1 MSQVWVLD
9 DDKSIRWV
17 FEKALTKANIT
28 FECFSNTNEAINKFN
43 HEKPQAIISDI
54 RMPGESGIDFL
65 TKVKNKFPEIPII
78 IMTAYSDLD
87 TAVTAFQKGAFEYIA
102 KPFDISKVM
111 NVIQQALEAN
121 NKNLKGEELGDLPE
135 IIGQAKSMQD
145 VFRAI
150 GRLSQ
155 SNAMVLLNGESG
167 SGKELVAKAI
177 HKNSHRKNN
186 EFIAINSA
194 AIPNDLLEAELFG
207 FEKGAFT
214 GANSQRKGKFEQADQ
229 GTLFL
234 DEIGDMPIDLQ
245 TRLLRVLSEGQFYR
259 VGGQDLIN
267 VDVRV
272 IAATHQDLEGMVAR
286 KEFREDLYYRLNVVP
301 IVIPPLRDRQ
311 TDIAELCHY
320 YISLYS
326 DDRKMSFTPKSI
338 EVLSRYRWPGNVR
351 ELANLVKRLSVLSPE
366 PDIELATIPA
376 AYLPP
381 QLAELLRAEEQEDET
396 SEPGLPPA
404 FMAQLGQETMS
415 KLSQPVSEVERIVRL
430 SQSMDSLPKEGI
442 ATKNLLG
449 DIESNLI
456 RVALTQSEG
465 NVSKAAKLL
474 QIGRTTLIQKLE
486 KYQIETAL

>member
-1 MSQVWVLD
+1 MTA
-9 DDKSIRWV
+9 R
-17 FEKALTKANIT
+17 TKFIG
-28 FECFSNTNEAINKFN
+28 SSDEAIRL
-43 HEKPQAIISDI
+43 I
-54 RMPGESGIDFL
+54 RLIALCAGSEAPVLIQGETG
-65 TKVKNKFPEIPII
+65 T
-78 IMTAYSDLD
+78 
-87 TAVTAFQKGAFEYIA
+87 
-102 KPFDISKVM
+102 
-111 NVIQQALEAN
+111 
-121 NKNLKGEELGDLPE
+121 
-135 IIGQAKSMQD
+135 
-145 VFRAI
+145 
-150 GRLSQ
+150 
-155 SNAMVLLNGESG
+155 
-167 SGKELVAKAI
+167 GKEVVSRELHRQSARSAK
-177 HKNSHRKNN
+177 N
-186 EFIAINSA
+186 FVGINCA
-194 AIPNDLLEAELFG
+194 AIPAQLLESELFG
-207 FEKGAFT
+207 HKKGSFS
-214 GANSQRKGKFEQADQ
+214 GAIADRAGRFQLADQ

-234 DEIGDMPIDLQ
+234 DEIGDMPLDLQ
-245 TRLLRVLSEGQFYR
+245 VKLLRVLEEREVMPLGASRAVPF
-259 VGGQDLIN
+259 
-267 VDVRV
+267 DVRL

-404 FMAQLGQETMS
+404 FMAQLGQETTS

-465 NVSKAAKLL
+465 NVAKAAKLL

>member
-1 MSQVWVLD
+1 LRLLILMDVVN
-9 DDKSIRWV
+9 R
-17 FEKALTKANIT
+17 LTAQKT
-28 FECFSNTNEAINKFN
+28 FIGSSDEAIRLIRLIALCANSDAPVLIQGETGTGKEVVSRELHRQSARSAKNFVGIN
-43 HEKPQAIISDI
+43 CAAI
-54 RMPGESGIDFL
+54 PAQLLESELFGH
-65 TKVKNKFPEIPII
+65 K
-78 IMTAYSDLD
+78 
-87 TAVTAFQKGAFEYIA
+87 KGAFSGAIA
-102 KPFDISKVM
+102 DRV
-111 NVIQQALEAN
+111 
-121 NKNLKGEELGDLPE
+121 
-135 IIGQAKSMQD
+135 
-145 VFRAI
+145 
-150 GRLSQ
+150 GRFQL
-155 SNAMVLLNGESG
+155 
-167 SGKELVAKAI
+167 
-177 HKNSHRKNN
+177 
-186 EFIAINSA
+186 
-194 AIPNDLLEAELFG
+194 
-207 FEKGAFT
+207 
-214 GANSQRKGKFEQADQ
+214 ADQ

-234 DEIGDMPIDLQ
+234 DEIGDMPLDLQ
-245 TRLLRVLSEGQFYR
+245 VKLLRVLEER
-259 VGGQDLIN
+259 EVMPVGASRA
-267 VDVRV
+267 VPFDVRL

-404 FMAQLGQETMS
+404 FMAQLGQETTS

>member
-1 MSQVWVLD
+1 MTA
-9 DDKSIRWV
+9 R
-17 FEKALTKANIT
+17 TKFIG
-28 FECFSNTNEAINKFN
+28 SSDEAIRL
-43 HEKPQAIISDI
+43 I
-54 RMPGESGIDFL
+54 RLIALCAGSEAPVLIQGE
-65 TKVKNKFPEIPII
+65 T
-78 IMTAYSDLD
+78 
-87 TAVTAFQKGAFEYIA
+87 
-102 KPFDISKVM
+102 
-111 NVIQQALEAN
+111 
-121 NKNLKGEELGDLPE
+121 
-135 IIGQAKSMQD
+135 
-145 VFRAI
+145 
-150 GRLSQ
+150 
-155 SNAMVLLNGESG
+155 G
-167 SGKELVAKAI
+167 SGKEVVSRELHRQSARSAK
-177 HKNSHRKNN
+177 N
-186 EFIAINSA
+186 FVGINCA
-194 AIPNDLLEAELFG
+194 AIPAQLLESELFG
-207 FEKGAFT
+207 HKKGSFS
-214 GANSQRKGKFEQADQ
+214 GAIADRAGRFQLADQ

-234 DEIGDMPIDLQ
+234 DEIGDMPLDLQ
-245 TRLLRVLSEGQFYR
+245 VKLLRVLEER
-259 VGGQDLIN
+259 EVMPVGASRA
-267 VDVRV
+267 VPFDVRL

-404 FMAQLGQETMS
+404 FMAQLGQETTS

-465 NVSKAAKLL
+465 NVAKAAKLL

>member
-1 MSQVWVLD
+1 LRLLILMDVVN
-9 DDKSIRWV
+9 R
-17 FEKALTKANIT
+17 LTAQKT
-28 FECFSNTNEAINKFN
+28 FIGSSDEAIRLIRLIALCANSDAPILIQGETGTGKEVVSRELHRQSARSAKNFVGIN
-43 HEKPQAIISDI
+43 CAAI
-54 RMPGESGIDFL
+54 PAQLLESELFGH
-65 TKVKNKFPEIPII
+65 K
-78 IMTAYSDLD
+78 
-87 TAVTAFQKGAFEYIA
+87 KGAFSGAIA
-102 KPFDISKVM
+102 DRV
-111 NVIQQALEAN
+111 
-121 NKNLKGEELGDLPE
+121 
-135 IIGQAKSMQD
+135 
-145 VFRAI
+145 
-150 GRLSQ
+150 GRFQL
-155 SNAMVLLNGESG
+155 
-167 SGKELVAKAI
+167 
-177 HKNSHRKNN
+177 
-186 EFIAINSA
+186 
-194 AIPNDLLEAELFG
+194 
-207 FEKGAFT
+207 
-214 GANSQRKGKFEQADQ
+214 ADQ

-234 DEIGDMPIDLQ
+234 DEIGDMPLDLQ
-245 TRLLRVLSEGQFYR
+245 VKLLRVLEER
-259 VGGQDLIN
+259 EVMPVGASRA
-267 VDVRV
+267 VPFDVRL

-404 FMAQLGQETMS
+404 FMAQLGQETTS

>member
-1 MSQVWVLD
+1 MLLLIPTSSV
-9 DDKSIRWV
+9 KR
-17 FEKALTKANIT
+17 LTAQTT
-28 FECFSNTNEAINKFN
+28 FIGSSDEAIKLIRLIALCANSDAPILIQGETGTGKEVVSRELHRQSARSAKNFVGIN
-43 HEKPQAIISDI
+43 CAAI
-54 RMPGESGIDFL
+54 PAQLLESELFGH
-65 TKVKNKFPEIPII
+65 K
-78 IMTAYSDLD
+78 
-87 TAVTAFQKGAFEYIA
+87 KGAFSGAIA
-102 KPFDISKVM
+102 DRV
-111 NVIQQALEAN
+111 
-121 NKNLKGEELGDLPE
+121 
-135 IIGQAKSMQD
+135 
-145 VFRAI
+145 
-150 GRLSQ
+150 GRFQL
-155 SNAMVLLNGESG
+155 
-167 SGKELVAKAI
+167 
-177 HKNSHRKNN
+177 
-186 EFIAINSA
+186 
-194 AIPNDLLEAELFG
+194 
-207 FEKGAFT
+207 
-214 GANSQRKGKFEQADQ
+214 ADQ

-234 DEIGDMPIDLQ
+234 DEIGDMPLDLQ
-245 TRLLRVLSEGQFYR
+245 VKLLRVLEER
-259 VGGQDLIN
+259 EVMPVGASRA
-267 VDVRV
+267 VPFDVRL

-404 FMAQLGQETMS
+404 FMAQLGQETTS

-442 ATKNLLG
+442 ATKDLLG

>member
-1 MSQVWVLD
+1 LRLLILIDVVN
-9 DDKSIRWV
+9 R
-17 FEKALTKANIT
+17 LTAQKT
-28 FECFSNTNEAINKFN
+28 FIGSSDEAIRLIRLIALCANSDAPILIQGETGAGKEVVSRELHRQSARSAKNFVGIN
-43 HEKPQAIISDI
+43 CAAI
-54 RMPGESGIDFL
+54 PAQLLESELFGH
-65 TKVKNKFPEIPII
+65 K
-78 IMTAYSDLD
+78 
-87 TAVTAFQKGAFEYIA
+87 KGAFSGAIA
-102 KPFDISKVM
+102 DRV
-111 NVIQQALEAN
+111 
-121 NKNLKGEELGDLPE
+121 
-135 IIGQAKSMQD
+135 
-145 VFRAI
+145 
-150 GRLSQ
+150 GRFQL
-155 SNAMVLLNGESG
+155 
-167 SGKELVAKAI
+167 
-177 HKNSHRKNN
+177 
-186 EFIAINSA
+186 
-194 AIPNDLLEAELFG
+194 
-207 FEKGAFT
+207 
-214 GANSQRKGKFEQADQ
+214 ADQ

-234 DEIGDMPIDLQ
+234 DEIGDMPLDLQ
-245 TRLLRVLSEGQFYR
+245 VKLLRVLEER
-259 VGGQDLIN
+259 EVMPVGASRA
-267 VDVRV
+267 VPFDVRL

-404 FMAQLGQETMS
+404 FMAQLGQETTS

>member
-1 MSQVWVLD
+1 LRLLILMDVVN
-9 DDKSIRWV
+9 R
-17 FEKALTKANIT
+17 LTAQKT
-28 FECFSNTNEAINKFN
+28 FIGSSDEAIRLIRLIALCANSDAPILIQGETGAGKEVVSRELHRQSARSAKNFVGIN
-43 HEKPQAIISDI
+43 CAAI
-54 RMPGESGIDFL
+54 PAQLLESELFGH
-65 TKVKNKFPEIPII
+65 K
-78 IMTAYSDLD
+78 
-87 TAVTAFQKGAFEYIA
+87 KGAFSGAIA
-102 KPFDISKVM
+102 DRV
-111 NVIQQALEAN
+111 
-121 NKNLKGEELGDLPE
+121 
-135 IIGQAKSMQD
+135 
-145 VFRAI
+145 
-150 GRLSQ
+150 GRFQL
-155 SNAMVLLNGESG
+155 
-167 SGKELVAKAI
+167 
-177 HKNSHRKNN
+177 
-186 EFIAINSA
+186 
-194 AIPNDLLEAELFG
+194 
-207 FEKGAFT
+207 
-214 GANSQRKGKFEQADQ
+214 ADQ

-234 DEIGDMPIDLQ
+234 DEIGDMPLDLQ
-245 TRLLRVLSEGQFYR
+245 VKLLRVLEER
-259 VGGQDLIN
+259 EVMPVGASRA
-267 VDVRV
+267 VPFDVRL

-404 FMAQLGQETMS
+404 FMAQLGQETTS

-486 KYQIETAL
+486 KYKIETAL

>member
-1 MSQVWVLD
+1 MRLLILMDVVN
-9 DDKSIRWV
+9 R
-17 FEKALTKANIT
+17 LTAPKT
-28 FECFSNTNEAINKFN
+28 FIGSSDEAIRLIRLIARCANSDAPILIQGETGAGKEVVSRELHRQSARSAKNFVGIN
-43 HEKPQAIISDI
+43 CAAI
-54 RMPGESGIDFL
+54 PAQLLESELFGH
-65 TKVKNKFPEIPII
+65 K
-78 IMTAYSDLD
+78 
-87 TAVTAFQKGAFEYIA
+87 KGAFSGAIA
-102 KPFDISKVM
+102 DRV
-111 NVIQQALEAN
+111 
-121 NKNLKGEELGDLPE
+121 
-135 IIGQAKSMQD
+135 
-145 VFRAI
+145 
-150 GRLSQ
+150 GRFQL
-155 SNAMVLLNGESG
+155 
-167 SGKELVAKAI
+167 
-177 HKNSHRKNN
+177 
-186 EFIAINSA
+186 
-194 AIPNDLLEAELFG
+194 
-207 FEKGAFT
+207 
-214 GANSQRKGKFEQADQ
+214 ADQ

-234 DEIGDMPIDLQ
+234 DEIGDMPLDLQ
-245 TRLLRVLSEGQFYR
+245 VKLLRVLEER
-259 VGGQDLIN
+259 EVMPVGASRA
-267 VDVRV
+267 VPFDVRL

-404 FMAQLGQETMS
+404 FMAQLGQETTS

>member
-1 MSQVWVLD
+1 LRLLILIDVVN
-9 DDKSIRWV
+9 R
-17 FEKALTKANIT
+17 LTAQKT
-28 FECFSNTNEAINKFN
+28 FIGSSDEAIRLIRLIALCANSDAPILIQGETGTGKEVVSRELHRQSARSAKNFVGIN
-43 HEKPQAIISDI
+43 CAAI
-54 RMPGESGIDFL
+54 PAQLLESELFGH
-65 TKVKNKFPEIPII
+65 K
-78 IMTAYSDLD
+78 
-87 TAVTAFQKGAFEYIA
+87 KGAFSGAIA
-102 KPFDISKVM
+102 DRV
-111 NVIQQALEAN
+111 
-121 NKNLKGEELGDLPE
+121 
-135 IIGQAKSMQD
+135 
-145 VFRAI
+145 
-150 GRLSQ
+150 GRFQL
-155 SNAMVLLNGESG
+155 
-167 SGKELVAKAI
+167 
-177 HKNSHRKNN
+177 
-186 EFIAINSA
+186 
-194 AIPNDLLEAELFG
+194 
-207 FEKGAFT
+207 
-214 GANSQRKGKFEQADQ
+214 ADQ

-234 DEIGDMPIDLQ
+234 DEIGDMPLDLQ
-245 TRLLRVLSEGQFYR
+245 VKLLRVLEER
-259 VGGQDLIN
+259 EVMPVGASRA
-267 VDVRV
+267 VPFDVRL

-396 SEPGLPPA
+396 SEPGLPPV
-404 FMAQLGQETMS
+404 FMAQLGQETTS

>member
-1 MSQVWVLD
+1 LRLLILIDVVN
-9 DDKSIRWV
+9 R
-17 FEKALTKANIT
+17 LTAQKT
-28 FECFSNTNEAINKFN
+28 FIGSSDEAIRLIRLIALCANSDAPILIQGETGTGKEVVSRELHRQSARSAKNFVGIN
-43 HEKPQAIISDI
+43 CAAI
-54 RMPGESGIDFL
+54 PAQLLESELFGH
-65 TKVKNKFPEIPII
+65 K
-78 IMTAYSDLD
+78 
-87 TAVTAFQKGAFEYIA
+87 KGAFSGAIA
-102 KPFDISKVM
+102 DRV
-111 NVIQQALEAN
+111 
-121 NKNLKGEELGDLPE
+121 
-135 IIGQAKSMQD
+135 
-145 VFRAI
+145 
-150 GRLSQ
+150 GRFQL
-155 SNAMVLLNGESG
+155 
-167 SGKELVAKAI
+167 
-177 HKNSHRKNN
+177 
-186 EFIAINSA
+186 
-194 AIPNDLLEAELFG
+194 
-207 FEKGAFT
+207 
-214 GANSQRKGKFEQADQ
+214 ADQ

-234 DEIGDMPIDLQ
+234 DEIGDMPLDLQ
-245 TRLLRVLSEGQFYR
+245 VKLLRVLEER
-259 VGGQDLIN
+259 EVMPVGASRA
-267 VDVRV
+267 VPFDVRL

-404 FMAQLGQETMS
+404 FMAQLGQETTS

>member
-1 MSQVWVLD
+1 MRLLILIDVVN
-9 DDKSIRWV
+9 R
-17 FEKALTKANIT
+17 LTAQKT
-28 FECFSNTNEAINKFN
+28 FIGSSDEAIRLIRLIALCANSDAPILIQGETGAGKEVVSRELHRQSARSAKNFVGIN
-43 HEKPQAIISDI
+43 CAAI
-54 RMPGESGIDFL
+54 PAQLLESELFGH
-65 TKVKNKFPEIPII
+65 K
-78 IMTAYSDLD
+78 
-87 TAVTAFQKGAFEYIA
+87 KGAFSGAIA
-102 KPFDISKVM
+102 DRV
-111 NVIQQALEAN
+111 
-121 NKNLKGEELGDLPE
+121 
-135 IIGQAKSMQD
+135 
-145 VFRAI
+145 
-150 GRLSQ
+150 GRFQL
-155 SNAMVLLNGESG
+155 
-167 SGKELVAKAI
+167 
-177 HKNSHRKNN
+177 
-186 EFIAINSA
+186 
-194 AIPNDLLEAELFG
+194 
-207 FEKGAFT
+207 
-214 GANSQRKGKFEQADQ
+214 ADQ

-234 DEIGDMPIDLQ
+234 DEIGDMPLDLQ
-245 TRLLRVLSEGQFYR
+245 VKLLRVLEEREVMPLGASRGVPF
-259 VGGQDLIN
+259 
-267 VDVRV
+267 DVRL

-404 FMAQLGQETMS
+404 FMAQLGQETTS

>member
-1 MSQVWVLD
+1 LRLLILMDVVN
-9 DDKSIRWV
+9 R
-17 FEKALTKANIT
+17 LTAPKT
-28 FECFSNTNEAINKFN
+28 FIGSSDEAIRLIRLIALCANSDAPILIQGETGAGKEVVSRELHRQSARSAKNFVGIN
-43 HEKPQAIISDI
+43 CAAI
-54 RMPGESGIDFL
+54 PAQLLESELFGH
-65 TKVKNKFPEIPII
+65 K
-78 IMTAYSDLD
+78 
-87 TAVTAFQKGAFEYIA
+87 KGAFSGAIA
-102 KPFDISKVM
+102 DRV
-111 NVIQQALEAN
+111 
-121 NKNLKGEELGDLPE
+121 
-135 IIGQAKSMQD
+135 
-145 VFRAI
+145 
-150 GRLSQ
+150 GRFQL
-155 SNAMVLLNGESG
+155 
-167 SGKELVAKAI
+167 
-177 HKNSHRKNN
+177 
-186 EFIAINSA
+186 
-194 AIPNDLLEAELFG
+194 
-207 FEKGAFT
+207 
-214 GANSQRKGKFEQADQ
+214 ADQ

-234 DEIGDMPIDLQ
+234 DEIGDMPLDLQ
-245 TRLLRVLSEGQFYR
+245 VKLLRVLEER
-259 VGGQDLIN
+259 EVMPVGASRA
-267 VDVRV
+267 VPFDVRL

-404 FMAQLGQETMS
+404 FMAQLGQETTS

>member
-1 MSQVWVLD
+1 LRLLILIDVVN
-9 DDKSIRWV
+9 R
-17 FEKALTKANIT
+17 LTAQKT
-28 FECFSNTNEAINKFN
+28 FIGSSDEAIRLIRLIALCANSDAPILIQGETGVGKEVVSRELHRQSARSAKNFVGIN
-43 HEKPQAIISDI
+43 CAAI
-54 RMPGESGIDFL
+54 PAQLLESELFGH
-65 TKVKNKFPEIPII
+65 K
-78 IMTAYSDLD
+78 
-87 TAVTAFQKGAFEYIA
+87 KGAFSGAIA
-102 KPFDISKVM
+102 DRV
-111 NVIQQALEAN
+111 
-121 NKNLKGEELGDLPE
+121 
-135 IIGQAKSMQD
+135 
-145 VFRAI
+145 
-150 GRLSQ
+150 GRFQL
-155 SNAMVLLNGESG
+155 
-167 SGKELVAKAI
+167 
-177 HKNSHRKNN
+177 
-186 EFIAINSA
+186 
-194 AIPNDLLEAELFG
+194 
-207 FEKGAFT
+207 
-214 GANSQRKGKFEQADQ
+214 ADQ

-234 DEIGDMPIDLQ
+234 DEIGDMPLDLQ
-245 TRLLRVLSEGQFYR
+245 VKLLRVLEER
-259 VGGQDLIN
+259 EVMPVGASRA
-267 VDVRV
+267 VPFDVRL

-396 SEPGLPPA
+396 SEPGLPPV
-404 FMAQLGQETMS
+404 FMAQLGQETTS

>member
-1 MSQVWVLD
+1 MRLLILMDVVN
-9 DDKSIRWV
+9 R
-17 FEKALTKANIT
+17 LTAQKT
-28 FECFSNTNEAINKFN
+28 FIGSSDEAIRLIRLIALCANSDAPILIQGETGAGKEVVSRELHRQSARSAKNFVGIN
-43 HEKPQAIISDI
+43 CAAI
-54 RMPGESGIDFL
+54 PAQLLESELFGH
-65 TKVKNKFPEIPII
+65 K
-78 IMTAYSDLD
+78 
-87 TAVTAFQKGAFEYIA
+87 KGAFSGAIA
-102 KPFDISKVM
+102 DRV
-111 NVIQQALEAN
+111 
-121 NKNLKGEELGDLPE
+121 
-135 IIGQAKSMQD
+135 
-145 VFRAI
+145 
-150 GRLSQ
+150 GRFQL
-155 SNAMVLLNGESG
+155 
-167 SGKELVAKAI
+167 
-177 HKNSHRKNN
+177 
-186 EFIAINSA
+186 
-194 AIPNDLLEAELFG
+194 
-207 FEKGAFT
+207 
-214 GANSQRKGKFEQADQ
+214 ADQ

-234 DEIGDMPIDLQ
+234 DEIGDMPLDLQ
-245 TRLLRVLSEGQFYR
+245 VKLLRVLEER
-259 VGGQDLIN
+259 EVMPVGASRA
-267 VDVRV
+267 VPFDVRL

-396 SEPGLPPA
+396 SEPGLPPV
-404 FMAQLGQETMS
+404 FMAQLGQETTS

>member
-1 MSQVWVLD
+1 
-9 DDKSIRWV
+9 
-17 FEKALTKANIT
+17 
-28 FECFSNTNEAINKFN
+28 
-43 HEKPQAIISDI
+43 
-54 RMPGESGIDFL
+54 MPVGASR
-65 TKVKNKFPEIPII
+65 
-78 IMTAYSDLD
+78 
-87 TAVTAFQKGAFEYIA
+87 AV
-102 KPFDISKVM
+102 PFDV
-111 NVIQQALEAN
+111 
-121 NKNLKGEELGDLPE
+121 
-135 IIGQAKSMQD
+135 
-145 VFRAI
+145 
-150 GRLSQ
+150 RL
-155 SNAMVLLNGESG
+155 
-167 SGKELVAKAI
+167 
-177 HKNSHRKNN
+177 
-186 EFIAINSA
+186 
-194 AIPNDLLEAELFG
+194 
-207 FEKGAFT
+207 
-214 GANSQRKGKFEQADQ
+214 
-229 GTLFL
+229 
-234 DEIGDMPIDLQ
+234 
-245 TRLLRVLSEGQFYR
+245 
-259 VGGQDLIN
+259 
-267 VDVRV
+267 

-338 EVLSRYRWPGNVR
+338 DVLSRYRWPGNVR

-404 FMAQLGQETMS
+404 FMAQLGQETTS

>member
-17 FEKALTKANIT
+17 FEKALAKANIT

-102 KPFDISKVM
+102 KPFDISKVV
-111 NVIQQALEAN
+111 NIIQQALEANN

-177 HKNSHRKNN
+177 HKNSHRK
-186 EFIAINSA
+186 ESPFIAINTA

-214 GANSQRKGKFEQADQ
+214 GANAQRKGKFEQADQ

-272 IAATHQDLEGMVAR
+272 IAATHQDLETLVKSGQ
-286 KEFREDLYYRLNVVP
+286 FREDLFHRLNVIRIKV
-301 IVIPPLRDRQ
+301 PPLRERVEDIPLLSQYFLNKSANQLNVKLKSLSPEVIEYFKNLYWQGNVRQ
-311 TDIAELCHY
+311 LENICHW
-320 YISLYS
+320 LTV
-326 DDRKMSFTPKSI
+326 MA
-338 EVLSRYRWPGNVR
+338 PGNVI
-351 ELANLVKRLSVLSPE
+351 NVS
-366 PDIELATIPA
+366 D
-376 AYLPP
+376 LP
-381 QLAELLRAEEQEDET
+381 AELN
-396 SEPGLPPA
+396 SEPVSSGSTSSNW
-404 FMAQLGQETMS
+404 QENLGRE
-415 KLSQPVSEVERIVRL
+415 
-430 SQSMDSLPKEGI
+430 
-442 ATKNLLG
+442 
-449 DIESNLI
+449 
-456 RVALTQSEG
+456 
-465 NVSKAAKLL
+465 VSKILLTGEVNIFKDYTNIFEKELIIQALRYTNGRKVEAAKLL
-474 QIGRTTLIQKLE
+474 GIGEIQSLE
-486 KYQIETAL
+486 R

>member
-54 RMPGESGIDFL
+54 KMPGESGIDFL
-65 TKVKNKFPEIPII
+65 SKVKDKFPEIPII

-102 KPFDISKVM
+102 KPFDISKVV
-111 NVIQQALEAN
+111 NIIQQALEANN

-177 HKNSHRKNN
+177 HKNSHRK
-186 EFIAINSA
+186 ESPFIAINTA

-214 GANSQRKGKFEQADQ
+214 GANAQRKGKFEQADQ

-245 TRLLRVLSEGQFYR
+245 TRLLRVLGEGQFYR

-272 IAATHQDLEGMVAR
+272 IAATHQDLETLVKSGQ
-286 KEFREDLYYRLNVVP
+286 FREDLFHRLNVIRIKV
-301 IVIPPLRDRQ
+301 PPLRERVEDIPLLSQYFLNKSANQLNVKLKSLSPEVIEYFKNLYWQGNVRQ
-311 TDIAELCHY
+311 LENICHW
-320 YISLYS
+320 LTV
-326 DDRKMSFTPKSI
+326 MA
-338 EVLSRYRWPGNVR
+338 PGNVI
-351 ELANLVKRLSVLSPE
+351 NVS
-366 PDIELATIPA
+366 D
-376 AYLPP
+376 LP
-381 QLAELLRAEEQEDET
+381 AELN
-396 SEPGLPPA
+396 SEPVSSGTDSSSNWKEN
-404 FMAQLGQETMS
+404 LGRE
-415 KLSQPVSEVERIVRL
+415 
-430 SQSMDSLPKEGI
+430 
-442 ATKNLLG
+442 
-449 DIESNLI
+449 
-456 RVALTQSEG
+456 
-465 NVSKAAKLL
+465 VSKILLTGEVNIFKDYTNIFEKELIIQALKYTKGRKVEAAKLL
-474 QIGRTTLIQKLE
+474 GIGRNTITRKIKELE
-486 KYQIETAL
+486 IRSQE

>member
-1 MSQVWVLD
+1 MRLLILIDVVN
-9 DDKSIRWV
+9 R
-17 FEKALTKANIT
+17 LTAQKT
-28 FECFSNTNEAINKFN
+28 FIGSSDEAIRLIRLIALCANSDAPILIQGETGAGKEVVSRELHRQSARSAKNFVGIN
-43 HEKPQAIISDI
+43 CAAI
-54 RMPGESGIDFL
+54 PAQLLESELFGH
-65 TKVKNKFPEIPII
+65 K
-78 IMTAYSDLD
+78 
-87 TAVTAFQKGAFEYIA
+87 KGAFSGAIA
-102 KPFDISKVM
+102 DRV
-111 NVIQQALEAN
+111 
-121 NKNLKGEELGDLPE
+121 
-135 IIGQAKSMQD
+135 
-145 VFRAI
+145 
-150 GRLSQ
+150 GRFQL
-155 SNAMVLLNGESG
+155 
-167 SGKELVAKAI
+167 
-177 HKNSHRKNN
+177 
-186 EFIAINSA
+186 
-194 AIPNDLLEAELFG
+194 
-207 FEKGAFT
+207 
-214 GANSQRKGKFEQADQ
+214 ADQ

-234 DEIGDMPIDLQ
+234 DEIGDMPLDLQ
-245 TRLLRVLSEGQFYR
+245 VKLLRVLEER
-259 VGGQDLIN
+259 EVMPVGASRA
-267 VDVRV
+267 VPFDVRL

-338 EVLSRYRWPGNVR
+338 EVLSRYQWPGNVR

-396 SEPGLPPA
+396 SEPGLPPV
-404 FMAQLGQETMS
+404 FMAQLGQETTS

>member
-1 MSQVWVLD
+1 LRLLILMDVVN
-9 DDKSIRWV
+9 R
-17 FEKALTKANIT
+17 LTAQKT
-28 FECFSNTNEAINKFN
+28 FIGSSDEAIRLIRLIALCANSDAPILIQGETGTGKEVVSRELHRQSARSAKNFVGIN
-43 HEKPQAIISDI
+43 CAAI
-54 RMPGESGIDFL
+54 PAQLLESELFGH
-65 TKVKNKFPEIPII
+65 K
-78 IMTAYSDLD
+78 
-87 TAVTAFQKGAFEYIA
+87 KGAFSGAIA
-102 KPFDISKVM
+102 DRV
-111 NVIQQALEAN
+111 
-121 NKNLKGEELGDLPE
+121 
-135 IIGQAKSMQD
+135 
-145 VFRAI
+145 
-150 GRLSQ
+150 GRFQL
-155 SNAMVLLNGESG
+155 
-167 SGKELVAKAI
+167 
-177 HKNSHRKNN
+177 
-186 EFIAINSA
+186 
-194 AIPNDLLEAELFG
+194 
-207 FEKGAFT
+207 
-214 GANSQRKGKFEQADQ
+214 ADQ

-234 DEIGDMPIDLQ
+234 DEIGDMPLDLQ
-245 TRLLRVLSEGQFYR
+245 VKLLRVLEER
-259 VGGQDLIN
+259 EVMPVGASRA
-267 VDVRV
+267 VPFDVRL

-404 FMAQLGQETMS
+404 FMAQLGQETTS

-486 KYQIETAL
+486 KYKIETAL

>member
-1 MSQVWVLD
+1 MPTSSVN
-9 DDKSIRWV
+9 R
-17 FEKALTKANIT
+17 LTAQTT
-28 FECFSNTNEAINKFN
+28 FIGSSDEAIKLIRLIALCANSDAPILIQGETGTGKEVVSRELHRQSARSAKNFVGIN
-43 HEKPQAIISDI
+43 CAAI
-54 RMPGESGIDFL
+54 PAQLLESELFGH
-65 TKVKNKFPEIPII
+65 K
-78 IMTAYSDLD
+78 
-87 TAVTAFQKGAFEYIA
+87 KGAFSGAIA
-102 KPFDISKVM
+102 DRV
-111 NVIQQALEAN
+111 
-121 NKNLKGEELGDLPE
+121 
-135 IIGQAKSMQD
+135 
-145 VFRAI
+145 
-150 GRLSQ
+150 GRFQL
-155 SNAMVLLNGESG
+155 
-167 SGKELVAKAI
+167 
-177 HKNSHRKNN
+177 
-186 EFIAINSA
+186 
-194 AIPNDLLEAELFG
+194 
-207 FEKGAFT
+207 
-214 GANSQRKGKFEQADQ
+214 ADQ

-234 DEIGDMPIDLQ
+234 DEIGDMPLDLQ
-245 TRLLRVLSEGQFYR
+245 VKLLRVLEER
-259 VGGQDLIN
+259 EVMPVGASRG
-267 VDVRV
+267 VPFDVRL

-320 YISLYS
+320 YLSLYS
-326 DDRKMSFTPKSI
+326 DGRKMSFTPKSI

-366 PDIELATIPA
+366 PDIELALIPA

-381 QLAELLRAEEQEDET
+381 QLAELLQRGEEQRDET
-396 SEPGLPPA
+396 SEPGLTPA
-404 FMAQLGQETMS
+404 FMAQLGQETTS

>member
-1 MSQVWVLD
+1 MPTNSVN
-9 DDKSIRWV
+9 R
-17 FEKALTKANIT
+17 LTAQTT
-28 FECFSNTNEAINKFN
+28 FIGSSDEAIKLIRFIALCANSDAPILIQGETGTGKEVVSRELHRQSARSAKNFVGIN
-43 HEKPQAIISDI
+43 CAAI
-54 RMPGESGIDFL
+54 PAQLLESELFGH
-65 TKVKNKFPEIPII
+65 K
-78 IMTAYSDLD
+78 
-87 TAVTAFQKGAFEYIA
+87 KGAFSGAIA
-102 KPFDISKVM
+102 DRV
-111 NVIQQALEAN
+111 
-121 NKNLKGEELGDLPE
+121 
-135 IIGQAKSMQD
+135 
-145 VFRAI
+145 
-150 GRLSQ
+150 GRFQL
-155 SNAMVLLNGESG
+155 
-167 SGKELVAKAI
+167 
-177 HKNSHRKNN
+177 
-186 EFIAINSA
+186 
-194 AIPNDLLEAELFG
+194 
-207 FEKGAFT
+207 
-214 GANSQRKGKFEQADQ
+214 ADQ

-234 DEIGDMPIDLQ
+234 DEIGDMPLDLQ
-245 TRLLRVLSEGQFYR
+245 VKLLRVLEER
-259 VGGQDLIN
+259 EVMPVGASRA
-267 VDVRV
+267 VPFDVRL

-404 FMAQLGQETMS
+404 FMAQLGQETTS

>member
-1 MSQVWVLD
+1 MRLLILMDVVN
-9 DDKSIRWV
+9 R
-17 FEKALTKANIT
+17 LTAQKT
-28 FECFSNTNEAINKFN
+28 FIGSSDEAIRLIRLIALCANSDAPILIQGETGAGKEVVSRELHRQSARSAKNFVGIN
-43 HEKPQAIISDI
+43 CAAI
-54 RMPGESGIDFL
+54 PAQLLESELFGH
-65 TKVKNKFPEIPII
+65 K
-78 IMTAYSDLD
+78 
-87 TAVTAFQKGAFEYIA
+87 KGAFSGAIA
-102 KPFDISKVM
+102 DRV
-111 NVIQQALEAN
+111 
-121 NKNLKGEELGDLPE
+121 
-135 IIGQAKSMQD
+135 
-145 VFRAI
+145 
-150 GRLSQ
+150 GRFQL
-155 SNAMVLLNGESG
+155 
-167 SGKELVAKAI
+167 
-177 HKNSHRKNN
+177 
-186 EFIAINSA
+186 
-194 AIPNDLLEAELFG
+194 
-207 FEKGAFT
+207 
-214 GANSQRKGKFEQADQ
+214 ADQ

-234 DEIGDMPIDLQ
+234 DEIGDMPLDLQ
-245 TRLLRVLSEGQFYR
+245 VKLLRVLEER
-259 VGGQDLIN
+259 EVMPVGASRA
-267 VDVRV
+267 VPFDVRL

-404 FMAQLGQETMS
+404 FMAQLGQETTS

-430 SQSMDSLPKEGI
+430 SQSMDSLPKEGV

>member
-1 MSQVWVLD
+1 LRL
-9 DDKSIRWV
+9 SILMDVVNR
-17 FEKALTKANIT
+17 LTAQKT
-28 FECFSNTNEAINKFN
+28 FIGSSDEAIRLIRLIALCANSDAPILIQGETGAGKEVVSRELHRQSARSAKNFVGIN
-43 HEKPQAIISDI
+43 CAAI
-54 RMPGESGIDFL
+54 PAQLLESELFGH
-65 TKVKNKFPEIPII
+65 K
-78 IMTAYSDLD
+78 
-87 TAVTAFQKGAFEYIA
+87 KGAFSGAIA
-102 KPFDISKVM
+102 DRV
-111 NVIQQALEAN
+111 
-121 NKNLKGEELGDLPE
+121 
-135 IIGQAKSMQD
+135 
-145 VFRAI
+145 
-150 GRLSQ
+150 GRFQL
-155 SNAMVLLNGESG
+155 
-167 SGKELVAKAI
+167 
-177 HKNSHRKNN
+177 
-186 EFIAINSA
+186 
-194 AIPNDLLEAELFG
+194 
-207 FEKGAFT
+207 
-214 GANSQRKGKFEQADQ
+214 ADQ

-234 DEIGDMPIDLQ
+234 DEIGDMPLDLQ
-245 TRLLRVLSEGQFYR
+245 VKLLRVLEER
-259 VGGQDLIN
+259 EVMPVGASRA
-267 VDVRV
+267 VPFDVRL

-404 FMAQLGQETMS
+404 FMAQLGQETTS

>member
-1 MSQVWVLD
+1 MRLLILIDVVN
-9 DDKSIRWV
+9 R
-17 FEKALTKANIT
+17 LTAQKT
-28 FECFSNTNEAINKFN
+28 FIGSSDEAIRLIRLIALCANSDAPILIQGETGAGKEVVSRELHRQSARSAKNFVGIN
-43 HEKPQAIISDI
+43 CAAI
-54 RMPGESGIDFL
+54 PAQLLESELFGH
-65 TKVKNKFPEIPII
+65 K
-78 IMTAYSDLD
+78 
-87 TAVTAFQKGAFEYIA
+87 KGAFSGAIA
-102 KPFDISKVM
+102 DRV
-111 NVIQQALEAN
+111 
-121 NKNLKGEELGDLPE
+121 
-135 IIGQAKSMQD
+135 
-145 VFRAI
+145 
-150 GRLSQ
+150 GRFQL
-155 SNAMVLLNGESG
+155 
-167 SGKELVAKAI
+167 
-177 HKNSHRKNN
+177 
-186 EFIAINSA
+186 
-194 AIPNDLLEAELFG
+194 
-207 FEKGAFT
+207 
-214 GANSQRKGKFEQADQ
+214 ADQ

-234 DEIGDMPIDLQ
+234 DEIGDMPLDLQ
-245 TRLLRVLSEGQFYR
+245 VKLLRVLKER
-259 VGGQDLIN
+259 EVMPVGASRA
-267 VDVRV
+267 VPFDVRL

-366 PDIELATIPA
+366 PYIELATIPA

-404 FMAQLGQETMS
+404 FMAQLGQETTS

>member
-1 MSQVWVLD
+1 MRLLILIDVVN
-9 DDKSIRWV
+9 R
-17 FEKALTKANIT
+17 LTAQKT
-28 FECFSNTNEAINKFN
+28 FIGSSDEAIRLIRLIALCANSDAPILIQGETGAGKEVVSRELHRQSARSAKNFVGIN
-43 HEKPQAIISDI
+43 CAAI
-54 RMPGESGIDFL
+54 PAQLLESELFGH
-65 TKVKNKFPEIPII
+65 K
-78 IMTAYSDLD
+78 
-87 TAVTAFQKGAFEYIA
+87 KGAFSGAIA
-102 KPFDISKVM
+102 DRV
-111 NVIQQALEAN
+111 
-121 NKNLKGEELGDLPE
+121 
-135 IIGQAKSMQD
+135 
-145 VFRAI
+145 
-150 GRLSQ
+150 GRFQL
-155 SNAMVLLNGESG
+155 
-167 SGKELVAKAI
+167 
-177 HKNSHRKNN
+177 
-186 EFIAINSA
+186 
-194 AIPNDLLEAELFG
+194 
-207 FEKGAFT
+207 
-214 GANSQRKGKFEQADQ
+214 ADQ

-234 DEIGDMPIDLQ
+234 DEIGDMPLDLQ
-245 TRLLRVLSEGQFYR
+245 VKLLRVLEER
-259 VGGQDLIN
+259 EVMPVGASRA
-267 VDVRV
+267 VPFDVRL

-338 EVLSRYRWPGNVR
+338 EVLSSYRWPGNVR
-351 ELANLVKRLSVLSPE
+351 ELANLVKRLSVISPE

-404 FMAQLGQETMS
+404 FMAQLGQETTS

>member
-1 MSQVWVLD
+1 MDVVN
-9 DDKSIRWV
+9 R
-17 FEKALTKANIT
+17 LTAQKT
-28 FECFSNTNEAINKFN
+28 FIGSSDEAIRLIRLIALCANSDAPILIQGETGAGKEVVSRELHRQSARSAKNFVGIN
-43 HEKPQAIISDI
+43 CAAI
-54 RMPGESGIDFL
+54 PAQLLESELFGH
-65 TKVKNKFPEIPII
+65 K
-78 IMTAYSDLD
+78 
-87 TAVTAFQKGAFEYIA
+87 KGAFSGAIA
-102 KPFDISKVM
+102 DRVGRFQLAD
-111 NVIQQALEAN
+111 QGTLF
-121 NKNLKGEELGDLPE
+121 LDE
-135 IIGQAKSMQD
+135 IGNF
-145 VFRAI
+145 V
-150 GRLSQ
+150 G
-155 SNAMVLLNGESG
+155 
-167 SGKELVAKAI
+167 
-177 HKNSHRKNN
+177 
-186 EFIAINSA
+186 INCA
-194 AIPNDLLEAELFG
+194 AIPAQLLESELFG
-207 FEKGAFT
+207 HKKGAFS
-214 GANSQRKGKFEQADQ
+214 GAIADRVGRFQLADQ

-234 DEIGDMPIDLQ
+234 DEIGDMPLDLQ
-245 TRLLRVLSEGQFYR
+245 VKLLRVLEER
-259 VGGQDLIN
+259 EVMPVGASRA
-267 VDVRV
+267 VPFDVRL

-404 FMAQLGQETMS
+404 FMAQLGQETTS

>member
-1 MSQVWVLD
+1 MRLLILIDVVN
-9 DDKSIRWV
+9 R
-17 FEKALTKANIT
+17 LTAQKT
-28 FECFSNTNEAINKFN
+28 FIGSSDEAIRLIRLIALCANSDAPILIQGETGTGKEVVSRELHRQSARSAKNFVGIN
-43 HEKPQAIISDI
+43 CAAI
-54 RMPGESGIDFL
+54 PAQLLESELFGH
-65 TKVKNKFPEIPII
+65 K
-78 IMTAYSDLD
+78 
-87 TAVTAFQKGAFEYIA
+87 KGAFSGAIA
-102 KPFDISKVM
+102 DRV
-111 NVIQQALEAN
+111 
-121 NKNLKGEELGDLPE
+121 
-135 IIGQAKSMQD
+135 
-145 VFRAI
+145 
-150 GRLSQ
+150 GRFQL
-155 SNAMVLLNGESG
+155 
-167 SGKELVAKAI
+167 
-177 HKNSHRKNN
+177 
-186 EFIAINSA
+186 
-194 AIPNDLLEAELFG
+194 
-207 FEKGAFT
+207 
-214 GANSQRKGKFEQADQ
+214 ADQ

-234 DEIGDMPIDLQ
+234 DEIGDMPLDLQ
-245 TRLLRVLSEGQFYR
+245 VKLLRVLEER
-259 VGGQDLIN
+259 EVMPVGASRA
-267 VDVRV
+267 VPFDVRL

-396 SEPGLPPA
+396 SEPGLPPV
-404 FMAQLGQETMS
+404 FMAQLGQETTS

>member
-1 MSQVWVLD
+1 MLLLIPTSSV
-9 DDKSIRWV
+9 KR
-17 FEKALTKANIT
+17 LTAQTT
-28 FECFSNTNEAINKFN
+28 FIGSSDEAIKLIRLIALCADSDAPILIQGETGTGKEVVSRELHRQSARSAKNFVGIN
-43 HEKPQAIISDI
+43 CAAI
-54 RMPGESGIDFL
+54 PAQLLESELFGH
-65 TKVKNKFPEIPII
+65 K
-78 IMTAYSDLD
+78 
-87 TAVTAFQKGAFEYIA
+87 KGAFSGAIA
-102 KPFDISKVM
+102 DRV
-111 NVIQQALEAN
+111 
-121 NKNLKGEELGDLPE
+121 
-135 IIGQAKSMQD
+135 
-145 VFRAI
+145 
-150 GRLSQ
+150 GRFQL
-155 SNAMVLLNGESG
+155 
-167 SGKELVAKAI
+167 
-177 HKNSHRKNN
+177 
-186 EFIAINSA
+186 
-194 AIPNDLLEAELFG
+194 
-207 FEKGAFT
+207 
-214 GANSQRKGKFEQADQ
+214 ADQ

-234 DEIGDMPIDLQ
+234 DEIGDMPLDLQ
-245 TRLLRVLSEGQFYR
+245 VKLLRVLEER
-259 VGGQDLIN
+259 EVMPVGASRA
-267 VDVRV
+267 VPFDVRL

-381 QLAELLRAEEQEDET
+381 QLAELLQRGEEQEDET

-404 FMAQLGQETMS
+404 FMAQLGQETTS

-486 KYQIETAL
+486 KYQIETSL

>member
-1 MSQVWVLD
+1 MRLLILIDVVN
-9 DDKSIRWV
+9 R
-17 FEKALTKANIT
+17 LTAQKT
-28 FECFSNTNEAINKFN
+28 FIGSSDEAIRLIRLIALCANSDAPILIQGETGTGKEVVSRELHRQSARSAKNFVGIN
-43 HEKPQAIISDI
+43 CAAI
-54 RMPGESGIDFL
+54 PAQLLESELFGH
-65 TKVKNKFPEIPII
+65 K
-78 IMTAYSDLD
+78 
-87 TAVTAFQKGAFEYIA
+87 KGAFSGAIA
-102 KPFDISKVM
+102 DRV
-111 NVIQQALEAN
+111 
-121 NKNLKGEELGDLPE
+121 
-135 IIGQAKSMQD
+135 
-145 VFRAI
+145 
-150 GRLSQ
+150 GRFQL
-155 SNAMVLLNGESG
+155 
-167 SGKELVAKAI
+167 
-177 HKNSHRKNN
+177 
-186 EFIAINSA
+186 
-194 AIPNDLLEAELFG
+194 
-207 FEKGAFT
+207 
-214 GANSQRKGKFEQADQ
+214 ADQ

-234 DEIGDMPIDLQ
+234 DEIGDMPLDLQ
-245 TRLLRVLSEGQFYR
+245 VKLLRVLEER
-259 VGGQDLIN
+259 EVMPVGASRA
-267 VDVRV
+267 VPFDVRL

-404 FMAQLGQETMS
+404 FMAQLGQETTS
-415 KLSQPVSEVERIVRL
+415 KLSQPVSEVERIVKL

>member
-1 MSQVWVLD
+1 MRLLILIDVVN
-9 DDKSIRWV
+9 R
-17 FEKALTKANIT
+17 LTAQKT
-28 FECFSNTNEAINKFN
+28 FIGSSDEAIRLIRLIALCANSDAPILIQGETGAGKEVVSRELHRQSARSAKNFVGIN
-43 HEKPQAIISDI
+43 CAAI
-54 RMPGESGIDFL
+54 PAQLLESELFGH
-65 TKVKNKFPEIPII
+65 K
-78 IMTAYSDLD
+78 
-87 TAVTAFQKGAFEYIA
+87 KGAFSGAIA
-102 KPFDISKVM
+102 DRV
-111 NVIQQALEAN
+111 
-121 NKNLKGEELGDLPE
+121 
-135 IIGQAKSMQD
+135 
-145 VFRAI
+145 
-150 GRLSQ
+150 GRFQL
-155 SNAMVLLNGESG
+155 
-167 SGKELVAKAI
+167 
-177 HKNSHRKNN
+177 
-186 EFIAINSA
+186 
-194 AIPNDLLEAELFG
+194 
-207 FEKGAFT
+207 
-214 GANSQRKGKFEQADQ
+214 ADQ

-234 DEIGDMPIDLQ
+234 DEIGDMPLDLQ
-245 TRLLRVLSEGQFYR
+245 VKLLRVLEER
-259 VGGQDLIN
+259 EVMPVGASRA
-267 VDVRV
+267 VPFDVRL

-351 ELANLVKRLSVLSPE
+351 ELANLVKRLSVISPE

-404 FMAQLGQETMS
+404 FMAQLGQETTS

>member
-1 MSQVWVLD
+1 MRLLILIDVVN
-9 DDKSIRWV
+9 R
-17 FEKALTKANIT
+17 LTAQKT
-28 FECFSNTNEAINKFN
+28 FIGSSDEAIRLIRLIALCANSDAPILIQGETGAGKEVVSRELHRQSARSAKNFVGIN
-43 HEKPQAIISDI
+43 CAAI
-54 RMPGESGIDFL
+54 PAQLLESELFGH
-65 TKVKNKFPEIPII
+65 K
-78 IMTAYSDLD
+78 
-87 TAVTAFQKGAFEYIA
+87 KGAFSGAIA
-102 KPFDISKVM
+102 DRV
-111 NVIQQALEAN
+111 
-121 NKNLKGEELGDLPE
+121 
-135 IIGQAKSMQD
+135 
-145 VFRAI
+145 
-150 GRLSQ
+150 GRFQL
-155 SNAMVLLNGESG
+155 
-167 SGKELVAKAI
+167 
-177 HKNSHRKNN
+177 
-186 EFIAINSA
+186 
-194 AIPNDLLEAELFG
+194 
-207 FEKGAFT
+207 
-214 GANSQRKGKFEQADQ
+214 ADQ

-234 DEIGDMPIDLQ
+234 DEIGDMPLDLQ
-245 TRLLRVLSEGQFYR
+245 VKLLRVLEEREVMPLGASRGVPF
-259 VGGQDLIN
+259 
-267 VDVRV
+267 DVRL

-338 EVLSRYRWPGNVR
+338 EVLSSYRWPGNVR
-351 ELANLVKRLSVLSPE
+351 ELANLVKRLSVISPE

-376 AYLPP
+376 AYLPR

-404 FMAQLGQETMS
+404 FMAQLGQETTS

>member
-1 MSQVWVLD
+1 MRLLILMDVVN
-9 DDKSIRWV
+9 R
-17 FEKALTKANIT
+17 LTAQKT
-28 FECFSNTNEAINKFN
+28 FIGSSDEAIRLIRLIALCANSDAPILIQGETGAGKEVVSRELHRQSARSAKNFVGIN
-43 HEKPQAIISDI
+43 CAAI
-54 RMPGESGIDFL
+54 PAQLLESELFGH
-65 TKVKNKFPEIPII
+65 K
-78 IMTAYSDLD
+78 
-87 TAVTAFQKGAFEYIA
+87 KGAFSGAIA
-102 KPFDISKVM
+102 D
-111 NVIQQALEAN
+111 
-121 NKNLKGEELGDLPE
+121 
-135 IIGQAKSMQD
+135 
-145 VFRAI
+145 RA
-150 GRLSQ
+150 GRFQL
-155 SNAMVLLNGESG
+155 
-167 SGKELVAKAI
+167 
-177 HKNSHRKNN
+177 
-186 EFIAINSA
+186 
-194 AIPNDLLEAELFG
+194 
-207 FEKGAFT
+207 
-214 GANSQRKGKFEQADQ
+214 ADQ

-234 DEIGDMPIDLQ
+234 DEIGDMPLDLQ
-245 TRLLRVLSEGQFYR
+245 VKLLRVLEER
-259 VGGQDLIN
+259 EVMPVGASRA
-267 VDVRV
+267 VPFDVRL

-404 FMAQLGQETMS
+404 FMAQLEQETTS

>member
-1 MSQVWVLD
+1 MRLLILMDVVN
-9 DDKSIRWV
+9 R
-17 FEKALTKANIT
+17 LTAQKT
-28 FECFSNTNEAINKFN
+28 FIGSSDEAIRLIRLIALCANSDAPILIQGETGAGKEVVSRELHRQSARSAKNFVGIN
-43 HEKPQAIISDI
+43 CAAI
-54 RMPGESGIDFL
+54 PAQLLESELFGH
-65 TKVKNKFPEIPII
+65 K
-78 IMTAYSDLD
+78 
-87 TAVTAFQKGAFEYIA
+87 KGAFSGAIA
-102 KPFDISKVM
+102 DRV
-111 NVIQQALEAN
+111 
-121 NKNLKGEELGDLPE
+121 
-135 IIGQAKSMQD
+135 
-145 VFRAI
+145 
-150 GRLSQ
+150 GRFQL
-155 SNAMVLLNGESG
+155 
-167 SGKELVAKAI
+167 
-177 HKNSHRKNN
+177 
-186 EFIAINSA
+186 
-194 AIPNDLLEAELFG
+194 
-207 FEKGAFT
+207 
-214 GANSQRKGKFEQADQ
+214 ADQ

-234 DEIGDMPIDLQ
+234 DEIGDMPLDLQ
-245 TRLLRVLSEGQFYR
+245 VKLLRVLEER
-259 VGGQDLIN
+259 EVMPVGASRAVPLDARL
-267 VDVRV
+267 

-404 FMAQLGQETMS
+404 FMAQLGQETTS

-430 SQSMDSLPKEGI
+430 SQSMDSLPKEGV

>member
-1 MSQVWVLD
+1 MRLLILMDVVN
-9 DDKSIRWV
+9 R
-17 FEKALTKANIT
+17 LTAQKT
-28 FECFSNTNEAINKFN
+28 FIGSSDEAIRLIRLIALCANSDAPILIQGETGTGKEVVSRELHRQSARSAKNFVGIN
-43 HEKPQAIISDI
+43 CAAI
-54 RMPGESGIDFL
+54 PAQLLESELFGH
-65 TKVKNKFPEIPII
+65 K
-78 IMTAYSDLD
+78 
-87 TAVTAFQKGAFEYIA
+87 KGAFSGAIA
-102 KPFDISKVM
+102 DRV
-111 NVIQQALEAN
+111 
-121 NKNLKGEELGDLPE
+121 
-135 IIGQAKSMQD
+135 
-145 VFRAI
+145 
-150 GRLSQ
+150 GRFQL
-155 SNAMVLLNGESG
+155 
-167 SGKELVAKAI
+167 
-177 HKNSHRKNN
+177 
-186 EFIAINSA
+186 
-194 AIPNDLLEAELFG
+194 
-207 FEKGAFT
+207 
-214 GANSQRKGKFEQADQ
+214 ADQ

-234 DEIGDMPIDLQ
+234 DEIGDMPLDLQ
-245 TRLLRVLSEGQFYR
+245 VKLLRVLEER
-259 VGGQDLIN
+259 EVMPVGASRA
-267 VDVRV
+267 VPFDVRL

-404 FMAQLGQETMS
+404 FMAQLGQETTS

-486 KYQIETAL
+486 KYKIETAL

>member
-1 MSQVWVLD
+1 MRLLILIDVVN
-9 DDKSIRWV
+9 R
-17 FEKALTKANIT
+17 LTAQKT
-28 FECFSNTNEAINKFN
+28 FIGSSDEAIRLIRLIALCANSDAPILIQGETGAGKEVVSRELHRQSARSAKNFVGIN
-43 HEKPQAIISDI
+43 CAAI
-54 RMPGESGIDFL
+54 PAQLLESELFGH
-65 TKVKNKFPEIPII
+65 K
-78 IMTAYSDLD
+78 
-87 TAVTAFQKGAFEYIA
+87 KGAFSGAIA
-102 KPFDISKVM
+102 DRV
-111 NVIQQALEAN
+111 
-121 NKNLKGEELGDLPE
+121 
-135 IIGQAKSMQD
+135 
-145 VFRAI
+145 
-150 GRLSQ
+150 GRFQL
-155 SNAMVLLNGESG
+155 
-167 SGKELVAKAI
+167 
-177 HKNSHRKNN
+177 
-186 EFIAINSA
+186 
-194 AIPNDLLEAELFG
+194 
-207 FEKGAFT
+207 
-214 GANSQRKGKFEQADQ
+214 ADQ

-234 DEIGDMPIDLQ
+234 DEIGDMPLDLQ
-245 TRLLRVLSEGQFYR
+245 VKLLRVLEER
-259 VGGQDLIN
+259 EVMPVGASRA
-267 VDVRV
+267 VPFDVRL

-396 SEPGLPPA
+396 SEPRLPPV
-404 FMAQLGQETMS
+404 FMAQLGQETTS